1 MSYNAFISYSHAADG
16 KLAPAMQ
23 SALQRL
29 AKPWYRLRTIRI
41 FRDQTSLSA
50 NPALWP
56 SIEKALTES
65 EYFLLMAS
73 PEAAQSKWVRKE
85 IDWWLN
91 NRSVEKMLIL
101 LTDGALLWDE
111 TTNDFDWEQTT
122 ALAANLRGQFKNEPL
137 YVDLRWA
144 KKENQLSLRHSQF
157 RAAVLDLA
165 APLHGQPKD
174 ELDGEDVRQ
183 HRRVRLWVQ
192 SAVSLLVILTLF
204 SLLAAY
210 IATQERNNAV
220 SEELASKARLQLTID
235 PEQSLR
241 FAIQAMDTSR
251 TPGAED
257 ILRKSLFE
265 SRLRAKIQIPNHTH
279 AHPIW
284 TVGFSSDSK
293 HIVATNMENGTAK
306 VLDMETLQSH
316 TSRVHGKAF
325 NNGDSVLMIGNDG
338 KAELR
343 NITTGTLL
351 KLTDKLND
359 VNDAVLS
366 PDGNFVFISG
376 NDTAGRILNIATGMA
391 VVLKENTERVSKAI
405 FSPDSQLLIT
415 MDSSWRAR
423 LWNVRTSNFIRD
435 LPGHI
440 SRLGR
445 LEEVSVV
452 QFSPDGNYIATACGF
467 GIKYPAGCYLDQAR
481 TDFNGDGIA
490 EFDGTVRIWKKS
502 DGTFEIFRE
511 LTTENDRVYGL
522 AFDPRSQL
530 IATAGGDKLARV
542 WSVET
547 GKLIFPYKEHA
558 SWVWSAAFN
567 PDSNF
572 VVTTD
577 STGGTA
583 RVWDARSGKELLVLR
598 GHQNFIGNAVFSPD
612 GRFVLT
618 IGNDGTARIWEL
630 NIGQIGKQTGPIVVN
645 DIPEA
650 SVLEKI
656 RQLSKATWNKA
667 VSSRDRK
674 LVVTF
679 NDQELSYVTP
689 QVWQAETGTL
699 IRALE
704 SLDKDR
710 YKDGILAATFSLDN
724 QYLALAEYGNVV
736 RVWQISTGTEIAL
749 IGHEHFVHHVAFSPR
764 AECVATASNDEG
776 TVRLWRT
783 TTGDSLEVIPR
794 RVGDITIAFDPSGR
808 YLITR
813 QGNELVRFYL
823 SAGCASIEDIWNLA
837 RGYLEKSARQY

>member
-23 SALQRL
+23 SALQAL
-29 AKPWYRLRTIRI
+29 AKPWYRRSKIRI

-50 NPALWP
+50 NPALWS

-65 EYFLLMAS
+65 EYFLVMAS

-85 IDWWLN
+85 IDWWLS
-91 NRSVEKMLIL
+91 NRTVERMLIL
-101 LTDGALLWDE
+101 LTDGELAWDE
-111 TTNDFDWEQTT
+111 TINDFDWNQTT
-122 ALAANLRGQFKNEPL
+122 ALSENLRGQYKNEPL

-183 HRRVRLWVQ
+183 YRRVRFWIK
-192 SAVSLLVILTLF
+192 SAVSLLVILTLS

-210 IATQERNNAV
+210 IATQERDKAV
-220 SEELASKARLQLTID
+220 SEEIASKAGLELTID
-235 PEQSLR
+235 PEKSLR
-241 FAIQAMDTSR
+241 MATQAMDTHQ
-251 TPGAED
+251 TPGAEN
-257 ILRKSLFE
+257 ILRESLFE
-265 SRLRAKIQIPNHTH
+265 SRIRAKIQIPNHTH
-279 AHPIW
+279 THPIW

-293 HIVATNMENGTAK
+293 HVVATNMEDGTIK
-306 VLDMETLQSH
+306 VLDVETLQSH
-316 TSRVHGKAF
+316 TSQVHGKGF
-325 NNGDSVLMIGNDG
+325 NNGDSVLMIGDDG

-343 NITTGTLL
+343 NIKTGTLL
-351 KLTDKLND
+351 EITDKLTD
-359 VNDAVLS
+359 VNYAVLS
-366 PDGNFVFISG
+366 PDSNFVFISG
-376 NDTAGRILNIATGMA
+376 NDNSARILNIATGM
-391 VVLKENTERVSKAI
+391 VMVLKENTGNVPRVL
-405 FSPDSQLLIT
+405 FSPDTHFLIT
-415 MDSSWRAR
+415 MDSTWKAR
-423 LWNVRTSNFIRD
+423 LWNVGTANFIRD
-435 LPGHI
+435 LQGHT
-440 SRLGR
+440 SKLGR

-452 QFSPDGNYIATACGF
+452 QFGPDGNYIATACGF

-481 TDFNGDGIA
+481 PDFNGDGIA
-490 EFDGTVRIWKKS
+490 EFDGTVRVWKKS
-502 DGTFEIFRE
+502 GETFEIFRE
-511 LTTENDRVYGL
+511 LPTEDDRVYGL
-522 AFDPRSQL
+522 AFDPKSQL
-530 IATAGGDKLARV
+530 IATAGGDKLAGV

-547 GKLIFPYKEHA
+547 GKLIFPYKEHS
-558 SWVWSAAFN
+558 SWVWSTAFN

-572 VVTTD
+572 IVTAD

-583 RVWDARSGKELLVLR
+583 RVWDARSGKELFVLR
-598 GHQNFIGNAVFSPD
+598 GHQNFVGNAVFSPD

-630 NIGQIGKQTGPIVVN
+630 NIGQIGKQTQPIAGN
-645 DIPEA
+645 DVPET

-656 RQLSKATWNKA
+656 RQLSDGTWNKA

-689 QVWQAETGTL
+689 QIWQPETGTL
-699 IRALE
+699 IRVLE
-704 SLDKDR
+704 SPDKDR

-736 RVWQISTGTEIAL
+736 RVWHINTGKEIAL
-749 IGHEHFVHHVAFSPR
+749 IGHEHIVHHIAFSPG
-764 AECVATASNDEG
+764 AECVATASNDDG
-776 TVRLWRT
+776 IMRLWRT

-794 RVGDITIAFDPSGR
+794 RPGDISIAFDFSGR
-808 YLITR
+808 YLITQ
-813 QGNELVRFYL
+813 QGNDMVRFY
-823 SAGCASIEDIWNLA
+823 STMGCAATEDILNLA
-837 RGYLEKSARQY
+837 KGYLEKGARQH